1 MTSPQITIT
10 DAITGETI
18 IRDMNETELAQHE
31 ADIAQAKKEAA
42 AKTKAEKIKADTRQ
56 TILDRL
62 GITNEELLAI
72 LS

>member
-1 MTSPQITIT
+1 MTTPQITIT

-31 ADIAQAKKEAA
+31 SDIAETKKIATAQAK
-42 AKTKAEKIKADTRQ
+42 ADKLASDKKQ

-62 GITNEELLAI
+62 GITNDEFKTLI
-72 LS
+72 S